1 MDYRARTIAD
11 GFAFPEGPRWH
22 GGLFWFS
29 DQHNRKVHALQPD
42 GAVVEEFDV
51 AGQPSGLGWLP
62 NGDMLVVSMLERVLY
77 RRHAGALKRHADL
90 APLHPCQSNDMVVDR
105 AGRAYVGNIGFDFE
119 HGAEPASTCIALV
132 EPDGAISIA
141 ASDLMCPNGTVIT
154 PDGKTL
160 IVGESMGRRL
170 TAFDIGADGKL
181 TNRRLFADLGE
192 HVPDGICLDSEGC
205 VWVASPYASAVIRVR
220 PGGDIADRVPV
231 ENGNPYACM
240 LGGESGEILFIC
252 CAPHHDRKE
261 TLAAM
266 GGRIDVA
273 RAPAPRAGWP

>member
-1 MDYRARTIAD
+1 MDYRARTIAT

-22 GGLFWFS
+22 GGLLWFS
-29 DQHNRKVHALQPD
+29 DQHNRKVHALEPG
-42 GAVVEEFDV
+42 GAVVEAFDV
-51 AGQPSGLGWLP
+51 SGQPSGLGWLP

-90 APLHPCQSNDMVVDR
+90 ASAHPFQSNDMVVDR

-119 HGAEPASTCIALV
+119 HGAEPVSTNIALV
-132 EPDGAISIA
+132 EPDGSVSVA

-170 TAFDIGADGKL
+170 TAFDVGQDGKL
-181 TNRRLFADLGE
+181 SNRRIFADLGE
-192 HVPDGICLDSEGC
+192 HVPDGICLDQEGC
-205 VWVASPYASAVIRVR
+205 IWVASPYASAVVRVS
-220 PGGDIADRVPV
+220 PGGQIVGRVPI
-231 ENGNPYACM
+231 ENGNPYACI

-252 CAPHHDRKE
+252 CAPHHDPKE

-273 RAPAPRAGWP
+273 GAPAPRAGWP